1 VASPPLP
8 ESCDAVLL
16 SEERIRERVTE
27 LGAALTRDYEGQEL
41 RLVTVLRGGLIF
53 LADLARAT
61 DVPLQLD
68 FMAVSPYAPGR
79 GGVVRVTKDLDDDI
93 TDAAVVL
100 VEDVIDTGLT
110 VNYVLSL
117 LRARRPRSLEVCAL
131 LDKDVRRIADVPI
144 AHRGFRIPDRF
155 VVGYG
160 LDLKGRYRNLPYV
173 ATLREDALEV
183 R

>member
-1 VASPPLP
+1 MASPPLP